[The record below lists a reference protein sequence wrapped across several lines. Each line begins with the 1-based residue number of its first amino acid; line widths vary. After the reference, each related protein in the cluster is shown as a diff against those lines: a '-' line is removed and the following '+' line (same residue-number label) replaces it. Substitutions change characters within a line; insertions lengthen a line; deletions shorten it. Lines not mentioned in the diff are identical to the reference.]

1 MAYIKISKTK
11 INRRGSINQLVV
23 KVLVLTVLVPMFS
36 TAAFAAAP
44 KKAASDSPF
53 VAQSQISVT
62 MMRSMRPVG
71 MLQADVGILV
81 TNQAQRAR
89 ATALTPVLRDTWRR
103 TTQEFANSSVTEGRP
118 PDAVLL
124 GQRLQSATDQI
135 IGPGV
140 ARVLFTSLI
149 VR

>member
-11 INRRGSINQLVV
+11 TNRRGSINQSVV
-23 KVLVLTVLVPMFS
+23 KVLVLTVLVPMFG

-44 KKAASDSPF
+44 KKAASDSLF

-89 ATALTPVLRDTWRR
+89 AAALTPVLRDTWRR
-103 TTQEFANSSVTEGRP
+103 TTQEFANSSVIQGRP

>member
-1 MAYIKISKTK
+1 MAYIKLSKTK
-11 INRRGSINQLVV
+11 IDRGRSAKQVAVIVFSLA
-23 KVLVLTVLVPMFS
+23 VLVPMFS
-36 TAAFAAAP
+36 TDALAAAP

-103 TTQEFANSSVTEGRP
+103 TTQEFANSSVMQGRP